1 MSVAT
6 AIPVFRF
13 VAVVLAWLEIAFAIF
28 WVALLHS
35 ALGNEPSDGILAIL
49 LAIVFCSVPLAGL
62 LVVKFV
68 NRSLIDA
75 IIVTLLVCW
84 PLAVW
89 WMTWNL

>member
-1 MSVAT
+1 MSEAT
-6 AIPVFRF
+6 ALSVTRII
-13 VAVVLAWLEIAFAIF
+13 AVVLAWTEIAFAFLWI
-28 WVALLHS
+28 ALLHS
-35 ALGNEPSDGILAIL
+35 ALGNEPSDRIVATLV
-49 LAIVFCSVPLAGL
+49 AIVFCSVPLAGL

-68 NRSLIDA
+68 NRSVIDA